1 MEIIKK
7 YKEIENEIEE
17 LNLSKKIK
25 IKSTLTGLLF
35 GFVIMLIPILI
46 CINLFII
53 YHLVPLLIF
62 LIMIFLTIFSALSFY
77 FYYEALKVYEEKIK
91 KINTKFLILIDT
103 AILFIILFTI
113 MIVIF
118 ITLNLLKIL

>member
-91 KINTKFLILIDT
+91 KINTKFLIFIDT
-103 AILFIILFTI
+103 AILFIILCII